1 MVVDAGAGEVGE
13 GEIEEV
19 PWHAS
24 SREGDARINPVD
36 KVSSYEK
43 RREDIQMGDSHPT
56 TAHLPATATGTIAT
70 SKADTASAT
79 GPTKMKLKDLFAPRE
94 EERKYLFLIVW

>member
-19 PWHAS
+19 PRHAS

-94 EERKYLFLIVW
+94 EERKYPFLIVW